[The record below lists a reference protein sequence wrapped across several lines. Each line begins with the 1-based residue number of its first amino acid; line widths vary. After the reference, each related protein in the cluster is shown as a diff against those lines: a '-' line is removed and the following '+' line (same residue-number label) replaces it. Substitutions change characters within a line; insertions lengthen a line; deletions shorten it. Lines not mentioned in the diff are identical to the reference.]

1 MREKSALPL
10 DLLFK
15 PRGVAVV
22 GASRSPEKVGHA
34 VVKNLLDGGRGRIKV
49 YPVNPK
55 AEEILGLRC
64 YPSVL
69 EVEGEVD
76 LAVVVVPAPAVPS
89 VIEECGQRGIRFAIV
104 ISAGFKEAG
113 PEGAERERQLKEVAK
128 RAGVRI
134 VGPNC
139 LGILTP
145 TYGLN
150 ASFAPFMPP
159 PGNIALISQSGAL
172 LDALLDWSL
181 NERIGFSKVVSFGNR
196 ADLDESDF
204 VAYLGDDEETRVILC
219 YLESIE
225 DGRKFVEVA
234 SEAARKKPIL
244 VIKAGVSERG
254 ARAASSHTG
263 SLAGSAAAYQ
273 AAFKQ
278 AGVIQAG
285 SVEELFSL
293 AEAFSRQPPPKGR
306 RIAVVTNAGG
316 PGVLA
321 TDAAERE
328 GLEMA
333 QFEPE
338 TIRRLRESL
347 PPTAAVTNPV
357 DVIGDATSE
366 RYRKAIEVVERDPN
380 VDAICVILTP
390 QAMTD
395 TENIARVI
403 CDLSSRSEKPF
414 VASFMGGE
422 KVEEG
427 RRILSEGGIPEYP
440 FPEQAIKAL
449 GGMARWREFTERPP
463 LEPPHFEDFDREG
476 IEQLLE
482 RAGRRSLVEV
492 EALDIVAKCGIR
504 VPRKFLARTPE
515 EAVEAAKEIGF
526 PVVMKIASPDI
537 LHKTDVGGVRV
548 GLTTE
553 EEVLYTFEGMVARAR
568 RLVPGAEIWGVTVEE
583 MVRGREVI
591 LGMSEDPQ
599 FGPLI
604 MLGLGGVYV
613 EVLKD
618 VSFRLAP
625 VDEREVREM
634 LSELRGHPLL
644 RGVRGEPAGD
654 IDALV
659 EAVLR
664 FSKLVTSFPQIAEA
678 EINPL
683 MVLPHGEGVVAV
695 DARIVLKGREKEV

>member
-1 MREKSALPL
+1 MMSRMREKSALPL

-89 VIEECGQRGIRFAIV
+89 VIEECGERGIRFAIV

-338 TIRRLRESL
+338 TIRRL
-347 PPTAAVTNPV
+347 
-357 DVIGDATSE
+357 G
-366 RYRKAIEVVERDPN
+366 
-380 VDAICVILTP
+380 
-390 QAMTD
+390 
-395 TENIARVI
+395 
-403 CDLSSRSEKPF
+403 SRSH
-414 VASFMGGE
+414 
-422 KVEEG
+422 
-427 RRILSEGGIPEYP
+427 
-440 FPEQAIKAL
+440 Q
-449 GGMARWREFTERPP
+449 RPP
-463 LEPPHFEDFDREG
+463 
-476 IEQLLE
+476 
-482 RAGRRSLVEV
+482 
-492 EALDIVAKCGIR
+492 
-504 VPRKFLARTPE
+504 
-515 EAVEAAKEIGF
+515 
-526 PVVMKIASPDI
+526 SP
-537 LHKTDVGGVRV
+537 TR
-548 GLTTE
+548 
-553 EEVLYTFEGMVARAR
+553 
-568 RLVPGAEIWGVTVEE
+568 
-583 MVRGREVI
+583 
-591 LGMSEDPQ
+591 
-599 FGPLI
+599 
-604 MLGLGGVYV
+604 
-613 EVLKD
+613 
-618 VSFRLAP
+618 
-625 VDEREVREM
+625 
-634 LSELRGHPLL
+634 
-644 RGVRGEPAGD
+644 
-654 IDALV
+654 
-659 EAVLR
+659 
-664 FSKLVTSFPQIAEA
+664 
-678 EINPL
+678 
-683 MVLPHGEGVVAV
+683 
-695 DARIVLKGREKEV
+695 